1 MKLTKTLIIILLCA
15 GFTELKSDTFEQQEE
30 RVQIAL
36 KAMYNREYKR
46 AASLFHQVLNS
57 TPFHPMG
64 PLGALAVEYYQNE
77 GLIGYH
83 QRNQQFLVDIEQALQ
98 IYSEQ
103 IKQNPSHSEYFFFYG
118 TVMGL
123 RARIQLAEKN
133 YFGVLTSGYNA
144 IRFIKKTEKLY
155 PDQPDFQLPVGLF
168 NYYVSIS
175 APYMKIASRLM
186 RESGSRSEGL
196 QAIKADADYGNY
208 GRYEARSL
216 LAYLYLYF
224 ESNYSGAYEYAR
236 KMAEDFPKN
245 PYYAAL
251 TADAAIQIGQ
261 LDQAYYYLKRIEAL
275 LPTLPPKTQKDYRGI
290 LHLLYGSLA
299 LAQGRLGEAE
309 SNLIEFIK
317 SYDYELD
324 YDLGNALVRLG
335 NVYDLQK
342 RRSEAIACYRK
353 AVQLNNRTAAVSL
366 ANQYLKQPYNR
377 N

>member
-1 MKLTKTLIIILLCA
+1 
-15 GFTELKSDTFEQQEE
+15 
-30 RVQIAL
+30 
-36 KAMYNREYKR
+36 
-46 AASLFHQVLNS
+46 
-57 TPFHPMG
+57 
-64 PLGALAVEYYQNE
+64 
-77 GLIGYH
+77 
-83 QRNQQFLVDIEQALQ
+83 VDIEQALQ

-196 QAIKADADYGNY
+196 QAIKAAADYGNY

-216 LAYLYLYF
+216 LAYLYFYF
-224 ESNYSGAYEYAR
+224 ESNYDGAYEYAR

-245 PYYAAL
+245 PYYAAQ

-261 LDQAYYYLKRIEAL
+261 LDQANYYLKRIEAL
-275 LPTLPPKTQKDYRGI
+275 LPTQPPRTQKDYQGI
-290 LHLLYGSLA
+290 LRLLYGSLA
-299 LAQGRLGEAE
+299 LAQGRLDEAE

-366 ANQYLKQPYNR
+366 AEQYLKRPYIR
-377 N
+377 S